1 MFWNYAANLQE
12 NTHAEVWFQ
21 ESCKAA
27 PAKQLYWNFT
37 SAWVFSCK
45 FAAYFRIPFIKNTS
59 GQLFLNIECSTLVL
73 ISKNNCFIPN
83 YKYRKLNLLLIM
95 QPRIISKVLEGN
107 DDTAYFELDLVCRT
121 CEIGTST
128 YFILYGFECGLVTRI
143 KNLLYHSSMVLL

>member
-1 MFWNYAANLQE
+1 MFDRFLNMPLPE
-12 NTHAEVWFQ
+12 DHGNTLTAYYLSQFHLRIFRDSLPELFLRKGVLKLCCKFTGEHPCDFPSHPVWFQ

-83 YKYRKLNLLLIM
+83 YKYRKLNLLLII
-95 QPRIISKVLEGN
+95 QPQIIQ
-107 DDTAYFELDLVCRT
+107 
-121 CEIGTST
+121 
-128 YFILYGFECGLVTRI
+128 
-143 KNLLYHSSMVLL
+143 